1 MPDTDPAAPD
11 LGALERYIQE
21 DFVRASGPGGQNVNK
36 VATAVQLRFDV
47 EAAELPAEVAAR
59 LQQIAGRRFGAD
71 GILRIEARR
80 HRTRERNRQD
90 ARQRLQALLER
101 AAEIPKPRRP
111 TRVPRSQKRKRLEG
125 KERRSQTKQLRGKV
139 TDDDH

>member
-1 MPDTDPAAPD
+1 MSDTDPAAPD

-90 ARQRLQALLER
+90 ARQRLQALLRR